1 MVLLFTDMR
10 IKIAKIH
17 RLGQEPLKEKS
28 WKGESLK
35 PAFKMSEDTALNY
48 KATIHK

>member
-1 MVLLFTDMR
+1 MVLLFMDMR

-28 WKGESLK
+28 WKGGVFETC
-35 PAFKMSEDTALNY
+35 FQNE
-48 KATIHK
+48 